1 MDKAELKRE
10 KIVNELSL
18 LSKIGATV
26 TPSDENKTIYVQY
39 GTFHSFDFKFIWS
52 RDHFI
57 GYSITKKRQLKRPK
71 QAILSIW
78 SSKNA
83 TRFVDAYKSLIRL
96 RAKR

>member
-1 MDKAELKRE
+1 MNKRE
-10 KIVNELSL
+10 KIASKLRL
-18 LSKIGATV
+18 LSNIGAIV
-26 TPSDENKTIYVQY
+26 TASDENKTIYVQY
-39 GTFHSFDFKFIWS
+39 ETLHSFDFEFIWS

-71 QAILSIW
+71 QAILSLW

-83 TRFVDAYKSLIRL
+83 ARFVDAYKILIRL